1 LHTVGTKLPH
11 TVSTKVSIHLAIEI
25 SSTASTKENKATLS
39 KLDVRA
45 LPVSY
50 AVKIVTAGLVTG

>member
-1 LHTVGTKLPH
+1 MMGIKKKTLLHTVGTKLPH

-45 LPVSY
+45 LPVS
-50 AVKIVTAGLVTG
+50 